1 MCDWCGT
8 SDDTIVLSHI
18 SAVTQSSVNFL
29 KWATK
34 RFLAGGA
41 TKPFADVFA
50 YAAAQVKH
58 SLEIAKRLDAESY
71 VFWGGREGY
80 ESLLNTDTKRELA
93 HIAKFFKLA
102 KLYAKEIGYTG
113 QFLLEPK
120 PKEPTAHQYGT
131 DGQTTIAFL
140 KTYDLDNIYKERYA
154 SFDTG
159 IGADF
164 ENDKATFADFE
175 AYILNKTNEESF
187 ATVESGHLEAIKAT
201 LNNYIYSVLG
211 STFNK

>member
-1 MCDWCGT
+1 M
-8 SDDTIVLSHI
+8 
-18 SAVTQSSVNFL
+18 
-29 KWATK
+29 
-34 RFLAGGA
+34 
-41 TKPFADVFA
+41 
-50 YAAAQVKH
+50 
-58 SLEIAKRLDAESY
+58 DAESY
-71 VFWGGREGY
+71 VFWSGREGY

-102 KLYAKEIGYTG
+102 KLYANEIGYTG
-113 QFLLEPK
+113 QFLLE

-175 AYILNKTNEESF
+175 AYILNKTNEEIF